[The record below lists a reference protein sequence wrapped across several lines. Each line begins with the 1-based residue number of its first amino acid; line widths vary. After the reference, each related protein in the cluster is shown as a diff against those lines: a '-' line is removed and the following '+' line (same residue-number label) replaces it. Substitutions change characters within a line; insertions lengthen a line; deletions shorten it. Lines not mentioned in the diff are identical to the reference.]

1 MISKSLPSAVF
12 ATVLLTILLLA
23 PLAIHAEEEAGLD
36 IAPQPLNAAL
46 REFAERSGL
55 QVMYSAEIGEGVNSP
70 GTSDA
75 SSNEEALDE
84 LLASTGLDFEYIN
97 ERTVAI
103 QIDDQG
109 TEVPA
114 SGNARTTPSQ
124 SPTTMAQASP
134 NNSDTETRER
144 GAASATAK
152 EAAENL
158 EEIIVTG
165 SRLVSDPGKL
175 TRQITVFNRDE
186 IERSGATRLDEF
198 LRRLPQNLN
207 APNNVGSGFAPPG
220 FGEPTFG
227 LGDNVFAGSSINL
240 RGLGSQYTLILING
254 RRPARGGQF
263 GTITDISNIPIDRIE
278 RIEILFDGA
287 AAIYGADA
295 VGGVVNIITNREF
308 EGTSVAAAYSAT
320 EDGGGAR
327 YNLQLGRTF
336 NWDSG
341 SLTASVT
348 YQTQD
353 QIDGAA
359 RPNIVLDN
367 NAVQSVSDE
376 LFLPPSVN
384 GNVRGGRRGAFVDG
398 EIVTSFAPLMWV
410 NGDQRLSAGVEVPA
424 LRLVTTDTGVEFV
437 ETTTIVSR
445 QNPVLDPGLFWI
457 DEAAHRPQD
466 PATLGFTPVF
476 QADLPQYGGQP
487 LGLADVSTSGQL
499 GDSAFIPFEG
509 QAISPEDET
518 YSIALNLR
526 QDFSDNLS
534 LSLSLDY
541 TDTYKASNNLGND
554 TTAIIPADSPS
565 NPFRQ
570 NFDYSFQNQFPQ
582 QFQEVSVT
590 GYNVSG
596 GIGWDF
602 ADDWTL
608 AFGFGISELENESDI
623 TNFLRVS
630 GVGPDNLE
638 ARLRGY
644 YSPNGQPR
652 QFTGSSF
659 NDPLLGY
666 GSIDEMTEAL
676 VVPFVNVHNYSESYD
691 ADIRLQGS
699 LFRLP
704 GGDVRT
710 SLSLRYREDKAEIF
724 DNSPLASGN
733 FRSPLGSD
741 ALDYE
746 ERFGENASSVGA
758 EFSVPV
764 FGNDFKL
771 PLVERLLL
779 SMSGTLEDYSNTDE
793 DGFNWAAGL
802 NWSLTEEFVIRL
814 NRTFSLRVPDSVRTA
829 REPRW
834 LLSNFYD
841 LYINVDDLS
850 PAIRVNE
857 RLWRI
862 QGGANHLEPERNYGT
877 ALSFIYRPS
886 FAEGLDIQLSISESH
901 TVDQLGNPS
910 MGRWTPDTV
919 TPEAVR
925 DNPLFAFGDPANNP
939 FHAAATSEVRDPV
952 TGQILPDP
960 ALIQPGDLIFDA
972 REYNIGDTFNR
983 GADLQVRYNL
993 NTDFGDWMLTWR
1005 HQYLDVNEVTR
1016 TNLCEQV
1023 EVGCTNVDFAGRDRG
1038 WGEPIDTVG
1047 EVSRSNFTN
1056 WFALPRNRG
1065 TVELFWGYRGLGVTL
1080 VTQYVD
1086 TTSVTKT
1093 ETLTEFVVVD
1103 YIEFG
1108 DMRFPVLEEQTST
1121 NILREETTPER
1132 ALDMTVSYDFGQ
1144 GALFDAPRW
1153 LENASIS
1160 LAVAGLYVRDRKQEV
1175 VYLQQEFELPNLVD
1189 VNRLTINPR
1198 GRGYSLRFA
1207 TTF

>member
-1 MISKSLPSAVF
+1 MGRSTLLLTACLLSVF
-12 ATVLLTILLLA
+12 AGNGVLAQTSF
-23 PLAIHAEEEAGLD
+23 EVD
-36 IAPQPLNAAL
+36 IPAQPVGDALNQ
-46 REFAERSGL
+46 FAEQSGL
-55 QVMYSAEIGEGVNSP
+55 QVVLYADDAEGVETP
-70 GTSDA
+70 AVAGTFEDSHFVLDA
-75 SSNEEALDE
+75 
-84 LLASTGLDFEYIN
+84 LLASTGLEYEFIN
-97 ERTVAI
+97 ERTVAVNAVA
-103 QIDDQG
+103 DD
-109 TEVPA
+109 TERSSDPGNRRTA
-114 SGNARTTPSQ
+114 S
-124 SPTTMAQASP
+124 SPTSTGQAPTS
-134 NNSDTETRER
+134 NDGDSAEELI
-144 GAASATAK
+144 AAAVESA
-152 EAAENL
+152 AAGKPAEEL
-158 EEIIVTG
+158 EEIVVTG
-165 SRLVSDPGKL
+165 SRLVHDPGKL
-175 TRQITVFNRDE
+175 TRQITVFNRAE
-186 IERSGATRLDEF
+186 IERSGATRIEEF

-207 APNNVGSGFAPPG
+207 APNNVGSGFAPSG

-308 EGTSVAAAYSAT
+308 EGTNVTAAYSDT

-341 SLTASVT
+341 SLTASVS

-359 RPNIVLDN
+359 RPDIVLDN
-367 NAVQSVSDE
+367 NTVETIGGD

-384 GNVRGGRRGAFVDG
+384 GNVRGDRRGAIVDG

-424 LRLVTTDTGVEFV
+424 LRLVTTDAGVEFV

-445 QNPVLDPGLFWI
+445 QNPVLGPGLFWI
-457 DEAAHRPQD
+457 DEAADRPQD
-466 PATLGFTPVF
+466 PATLGFSPVF
-476 QADLPQYGGQP
+476 QADLPQYAGQP
-487 LGLADVSTSGQL
+487 LSLADVSTSGQL
-499 GDSAFIPFEG
+499 GDSSFIPFEG
-509 QAISPEDET
+509 RAISPEDET
-518 YSIALNLR
+518 YSIALHLR
-526 QDFSDNLS
+526 QDFSDSLS
-534 LSLSLDY
+534 LNLSLDY

-554 TTAIIPADSPS
+554 SLELIPADSPS
-565 NPFRQ
+565 NPFRE
-570 NFDYSFQNQFPQ
+570 NFEYSFQNQFPQ
-582 QFQEVSVT
+582 QFQEVNVT

-596 GIGWDF
+596 GIDWDF

-608 AFGFGISELENESDI
+608 AFGFGISEVENESD
-623 TNFLRVS
+623 TMNFLRTS
-630 GVGPDNLE
+630 GNGPDNLD

-644 YSPNGQPR
+644 YFPLPGEPR

-666 GSIDEMTEAL
+666 DSVDEMTEAL
-676 VVPFVNVHNYSESYD
+676 VIPFINVHNHSESYD

-704 GGDVRT
+704 AGDVRT

-724 DNSPLASGN
+724 DNSPLASSN
-733 FRSPLGSD
+733 FRSPLD
-741 ALDYE
+741 ARAQDYE
-746 ERFGENASSVGA
+746 DSFGEDVKGVGA

-771 PLVERLLL
+771 PLVDHLLL

-793 DGFNWAAGL
+793 DGFNWAAGF
-802 NWSLTEEFVIRL
+802 NWGVTEEFVIRF

-834 LLSNFYD
+834 SLSNFYD
-841 LYINVDDLS
+841 LYVNVDDQF

-862 QGGANHLEPERNYGT
+862 EGGANHLEPERNYGT
-877 ALSFIYRPS
+877 ALAFIYRPS

-901 TVDQLGNPS
+901 TVDQLGNPW
-910 MGRWTPDTV
+910 MGRWTLDTV
-919 TPEAVR
+919 TPDAVR

-939 FHAAATSEVRDPV
+939 FHASATDVARDPV

-983 GADLQVRYNL
+983 GADLQISYNL
-993 NTDFGDWMLTWR
+993 STNFGDWMLTWR

-1023 EVGCTNVDFAGRDRG
+1023 AVGCTNADSIGRDRG
-1038 WGEPIDTVG
+1038 LGEPINTVG
-1047 EVSRSNFTN
+1047 QVSRSNFTN
-1056 WFALPRNRG
+1056 LFALPRNSG
-1065 TVELFWGYRGLGVTL
+1065 TVELFWEYRGVGVTL
-1080 VTQYVD
+1080 VTQYID

-1108 DMRFPVLEEQTST
+1108 GMRFPVFEEQTRT

-1132 ALDMTVSYDFGQ
+1132 ALDLTVSYDFGR

-1153 LENASIS
+1153 LENARIW
-1160 LAVAGLYVRDRKQEV
+1160 LTVDRLYVRDQKQEV
-1175 VYLQQEFELPNLVD
+1175 VYLQQEFDVPNLVD
-1189 VNRLTINPR
+1189 VNRLAINPR
-1198 GRGYSLRFA
+1198 GRAYSLGFA

>member
-1 MISKSLPSAVF
+1 MGRSTL
-12 ATVLLTILLLA
+12 LLTACLLSVLA
-23 PLAIHAEEEAGLD
+23 GNGVLAQTSFEVD
-36 IAPQPLNAAL
+36 IPAQPVGDALNQ
-46 REFAERSGL
+46 FAEQSGL
-55 QVMYSAEIGEGVNSP
+55 QVVLYADDAEGVETP
-70 GTSDA
+70 AVAGTFEDSHFVLDA
-75 SSNEEALDE
+75 
-84 LLASTGLDFEYIN
+84 LLASTGLEYEFIN
-97 ERTVAI
+97 ERTVAVNAVA
-103 QIDDQG
+103 DD
-109 TEVPA
+109 TERSSDRGNRRTA
-114 SGNARTTPSQ
+114 S
-124 SPTTMAQASP
+124 SPTSTGQAPTS
-134 NNSDTETRER
+134 NDGDSAEELI
-144 GAASATAK
+144 AAAVESA
-152 EAAENL
+152 AAGKPAEEL
-158 EEIIVTG
+158 EEIVVTG
-165 SRLVSDPGKL
+165 SRLVHDPGKL

-198 LRRLPQNLN
+198 LQRLPQNVN

-220 FGEPTFG
+220 IGEPTFG

-263 GTITDISNIPIDRIE
+263 GAITDISNIPIDRIE

-308 EGTSVAAAYSAT
+308 EGTSVAAAYSDT

-348 YQTQD
+348 YQAQD

-367 NAVQSVSDE
+367 NAVEAVSDD
-376 LFLPPSVN
+376 LYLPPSVN
-384 GNVRGGRRGAFVDG
+384 GNVRGNRRSAFVDG

-445 QNPVLDPGLFWI
+445 QNPVLGPRLFWI

-499 GDSAFIPFEG
+499 GDSVFIPFEG

-534 LSLSLDY
+534 SSLSLAY

-582 QFQEVSVT
+582 QFQEVSVK

-630 GVGPDNLE
+630 GVGPDNLD

-676 VVPFVNVHNYSESYD
+676 VVPFVNVHNHSESYD

-733 FRSPLGSD
+733 FQSPLGSD

-746 ERFGENASSVGA
+746 ERFGASASSVGA

-771 PLVERLLL
+771 PLVDRLLL

-834 LLSNFYD
+834 MLSNFYD

-857 RLWRI
+857 PLWRI
-862 QGGANHLEPERNYGT
+862 EGGANHLEPERNYGT
-877 ALSFIYRPS
+877 ALAFIYRPS

-910 MGRWTPDTV
+910 MGRWTLDTV
-919 TPEAVR
+919 TPDAVR

-939 FHAAATSEVRDPV
+939 FHAAATGEVRDPV

-983 GADLQVRYNL
+983 GADLQIRYNL

-1093 ETLTEFVVVD
+1093 ETQTEFVVVD

-1144 GALFDAPRW
+1144 GALFDAPPRW

-1160 LAVAGLYVRDRKQEV
+1160 LAVSGLYVRDRKQEV

-1189 VNRLTINPR
+1189 VNRLAINPR